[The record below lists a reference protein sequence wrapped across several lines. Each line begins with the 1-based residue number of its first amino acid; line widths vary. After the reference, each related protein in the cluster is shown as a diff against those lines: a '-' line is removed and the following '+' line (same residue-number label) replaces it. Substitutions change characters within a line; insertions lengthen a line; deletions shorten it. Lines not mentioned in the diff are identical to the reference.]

1 MRYTSATV
9 DSTLLYIILKKQA
22 MSGVVHDLEITI
34 AHLQQALHAAQQA
47 HASLTNAATTTTTA
61 LLTPPLVPVAD
72 SASVVSSTGSTTAAR
87 AQRTAYNTAWT
98 DQLSR
103 VSNASSIT
111 RIIQ

>member
-1 MRYTSATV
+1 
-9 DSTLLYIILKKQA
+9 

-47 HASLTNAATTTTTA
+47 HASLTNAATTTTTTA

-87 AQRTAYNTAWT
+87 PLMARMV
-98 DQLSR
+98 LMC
-103 VSNASSIT
+103 
-111 RIIQ
+111 